1 MPHSLRAQLS
11 TLRYKGLLK
20 DSEYERLRY
29 ALDVVDGRVKPDKRN
44 RSKKKVD
51 KNAKFKDTTGV

>member
-11 TLRYKGLLK
+11 TLKYKGLLK
-20 DSEYERLRY
+20 ESEYERLRY

-44 RSKKKVD
+44 RSKKVNKD
-51 KNAKFKDTTGV
+51 AKFKDTTGV